1 MNDIRWYPSIQEI
14 TDALENVLTIL
25 DPKPAYITFSG
36 NGESTLHP
44 GFPTIIDQIKE
55 IRNTHAP
62 EAAVAIL
69 SNSSTVTNNVIREA
83 LKRLDK
89 RIMKLDCGNE
99 ETFIRYNQP
108 LPNIHLEEIVDGL
121 KQIDDVTIQALFS
134 GGGGGNYTDDN
145 IYDWVAKV
153 KEIKPT
159 SVQIYTLDRSY
170 PSALISPLTKTEL
183 TKIKNLLDKEN
194 IKSAVF

>member
-99 ETFIRYNQP
+99 ETFRRYNQP

-170 PSALISPLTKTEL
+170 PSALISPLIKTEL